1 MFTSLRTPVMPV
13 PAIAMSLNQVA
24 RACAGPCS
32 DQCALPTTNH
42 RAADSADTGADKRS
56 FGSAVMRPAIAPGAP
71 LRVDSQTAKSAEEK
85 QQAKKY
91 G

>member
-1 MFTSLRTPVMPV
+1 MPV

-24 RACAGPCS
+24 RACARACA
-32 DQCALPTTNH
+32 DQCALSTTNH

-56 FGSAVMRPAIAPGAP
+56 LGSAVMRAAIVPPGAS
-71 LRVDSQTAKSAEEK
+71 LRINSQTSKSAEEK
-85 QQAKKY
+85 QQAQKY